1 MGSRRSTKLLTKP
14 TAGERNVS
22 PKPIEQTDNRQL
34 QKIGPEQLSPELMRR
49 LPLEFLKKQ
58 RAIPI
63 LLDQNEPAVAL
74 ADPLNL
80 QAYDAIVSVLGR
92 PCPRIVCPAPE
103 IEQAISRCY
112 YLNSSEEGSYLTPD
126 GPDGAQAR

>member
-1 MGSRRSTKLLTKP
+1 M
-14 TAGERNVS
+14 AMA
-22 PKPIEQTDNRQL
+22 QTESRQL
-34 QKIGPEQLSPELMRR
+34 ARIAPEQLSSELMRR

-63 LLDQNEPAVAL
+63 LLEKDEPAVAL

-80 QAYDAIVSVLGR
+80 QAYDAIVSILGR
-92 PCPRIVCPAPE
+92 PCRRIVCPASE

-112 YLNSSEEGSYLTPD
+112 YLNPGEEEKLPD
-126 GPDGAQAR
+126 ARRSAG

>member
-1 MGSRRSTKLLTKP
+1 MP
-14 TAGERNVS
+14 TAPASN
-22 PKPIEQTDNRQL
+22 KQL
-34 QKIGPEQLSPELMRR
+34 ARIAPEQLSSELMRR

-63 LLDQNEPAVAL
+63 LWDKDEPAVAL

-80 QAYDAIVSVLGR
+80 QAYDAIISVLGR
-92 PCPRIVCPAPE
+92 PCRRIVCPAGE

-112 YLNSSEEGSYLTPD
+112 YLTSGEEGQYLAPEAPAGEPAAD
-126 GPDGAQAR
+126 HDLAAVSS